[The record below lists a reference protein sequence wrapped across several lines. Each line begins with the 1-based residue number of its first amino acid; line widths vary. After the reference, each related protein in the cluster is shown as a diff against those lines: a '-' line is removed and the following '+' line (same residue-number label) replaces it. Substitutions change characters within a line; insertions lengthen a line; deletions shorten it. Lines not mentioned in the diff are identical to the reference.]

1 LLHADFCP
9 PHQRP
14 TAGRGARVFPNA
26 TGKAKGERAVFV
38 GDQLLEDRDL
48 SSLALRRPLDRRGP
62 APLARRCPGRVR
74 QRSRPPR
81 SSGSPTEEEETPRVP
96 WSCLQGPPQRP
107 RRARLPVRSSRAFE
121 GVRCATGAT
130 W

>member
-1 LLHADFCP
+1 MGRASCWTAAARPARSAWPASTSRPRAHPGTKTPPRLLHADFCP

-62 APLARRCPGRVR
+62 APA
-74 QRSRPPR
+74 
-81 SSGSPTEEEETPRVP
+81 
-96 WSCLQGPPQRP
+96 GPPLPWP
-107 RRARLPVRSSRAFE
+107 RAAAL
-121 GVRCATGAT
+121 
-130 W
+130 